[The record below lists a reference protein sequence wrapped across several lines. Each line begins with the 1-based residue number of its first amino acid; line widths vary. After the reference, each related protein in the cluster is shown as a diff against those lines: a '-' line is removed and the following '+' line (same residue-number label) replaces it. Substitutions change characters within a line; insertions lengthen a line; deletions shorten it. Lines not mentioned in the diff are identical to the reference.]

1 MLKFVCKFV
10 CKSVVMAIGAM
21 AMGVAVPVFA
31 KDITLVDVA
40 GRTVT
45 LKQNPERVILGEGRM
60 VYAIAPL
67 FGKDGNMFDRIVGTK
82 NDLRLYDPDAYRKYT
97 AKFPQLSYI
106 PEFGSPY
113 KGDFDLEKAIALNT
127 DLVIMNLG
135 NLFRAQESGSL
146 DKLAKAGIPVVFI
159 DFRQAPIQN
168 TIPSLLTLGKIFDK
182 QDSALAVID
191 FYVQQMQ
198 KVYAVVANKK
208 DSDRPLVFIESA
220 AASGWGKENE
230 LSTFGDNNMGRF
242 VAIAGGNNL
251 GQQLFKGFSGKISI
265 EYLFKQ
271 NPDVIIGTGA
281 NWSEAKPTTKAVLL
295 GYEAKPY
302 DVQNRISY
310 LANRKGWETL
320 DAVKNKR
327 FYSVYHQFYNSPYN
341 FVAVQHFAKAF
352 YPEDFA
358 NLDPNA
364 TFKQFHDIFLP
375 IEYSGQFW
383 AAYK

>member
-1 MLKFVCKFV
+1 MFKSICKTAFVV
-10 CKSVVMAIGAM
+10 ISTMAM
-21 AMGVAVPVFA
+21 AVFTSAFA
-31 KDITLVDVA
+31 KNITLVDVA

-45 LKQNPERVILGEGRM
+45 LKQSPERVILGEGRM
-60 VYAIAPL
+60 VYSIAPL
-67 FGKDGNMFDRIVGTK
+67 FGKNGNMFKYIVGTK
-82 NDLRLYDPDAYRKYT
+82 NDLRLYDPDAYRKYMQ
-97 AKFPQLSYI
+97 KFPKLGKI

-135 NLFRAQESGSL
+135 NLFKAQESGAL

-182 QDSALAVID
+182 QDNALKLID

-208 DSDRPLVFIESA
+208 ESERPLVFIESA
-220 AASGWGKENE
+220 AASGWGKDNE

-242 VAIAGGNNL
+242 VTIAGGNNL
-251 GQQLFKGFSGKISI
+251 GQKLFKGFSGRISV
-265 EYLFKQ
+265 EYLFKE

-281 NWSEAKPTTKAVLL
+281 NWSEAKPATKAVLL
-295 GYEAKPY
+295 GYEADAS
-302 DVQNRISY
+302 DVQKRITD

-341 FVAVQHFAKAF
+341 FIAVQHFAKAF
-352 YPEDFA
+352 YPKDFA
-358 NLDPNA
+358 DLDPNA
-364 TFKQFHDIFLP
+364 TFKEFHDTFLP
-375 IEYSGQFW
+375 VEYSGHFW
-383 AAYK
+383 AEYK